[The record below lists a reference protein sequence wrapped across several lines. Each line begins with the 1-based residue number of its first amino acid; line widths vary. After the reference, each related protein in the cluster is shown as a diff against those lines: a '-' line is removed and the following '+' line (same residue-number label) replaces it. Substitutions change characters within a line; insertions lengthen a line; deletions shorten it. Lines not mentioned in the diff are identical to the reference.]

1 MINAVSQICLSPY
14 SKTRLKNVSFK
25 ENSAEN
31 SIETDIFQ
39 KDTETSKNEKKLSD
53 QQKKFL
59 IDYFAG
65 TVLISALIGAFVY
78 LYRNKGKNHTDDFMN
93 IENYKFESLK
103 DNIKVPVLDT
113 CKSINKDLKR
123 ILQHQL
129 RLANADKKVL
139 EEAGSPYVANRFLL
153 SGPPGVGKTYF
164 SKIYAKALDADYMEI
179 LFSDL
184 NSRWVGESEEKMD
197 LLFKNIINTAK
208 KNPNKKYVVTF
219 NEIDSLVLPVEQ
231 LTGGSGSTHFASL
244 RRQRSIFLTYI
255 DKLQNEVPN
264 VTVIGTTNMS
274 PQNKNLDGAA
284 MSRFQNVTEIPYPD
298 GDCLYEAIKIRL
310 ENVKGK
316 DKFISENDDKLKNLA
331 KIMAERKFSFRNLE
345 YIINEAKSSYLD
357 EKIYNENA
365 GFKYEYLEN
374 AQKRLQKSDGEREA
388 VNAFNE
394 IQSGC

>member
-59 IDYFAG
+59 INYFAG

-103 DNIKVPVLDT
+103 DNIKVPALDT

-184 NSRWVGESEEKMD
+184 NSRWVGEWEEKMD
-197 LLFKNIINTAK
+197 ILLI
-208 KNPNKKYVVTF
+208 
-219 NEIDSLVLPVEQ
+219 
-231 LTGGSGSTHFASL
+231 
-244 RRQRSIFLTYI
+244 
-255 DKLQNEVPN
+255 
-264 VTVIGTTNMS
+264 
-274 PQNKNLDGAA
+274 
-284 MSRFQNVTEIPYPD
+284 
-298 GDCLYEAIKIRL
+298 
-310 ENVKGK
+310 
-316 DKFISENDDKLKNLA
+316 
-331 KIMAERKFSFRNLE
+331 
-345 YIINEAKSSYLD
+345 
-357 EKIYNENA
+357 
-365 GFKYEYLEN
+365 
-374 AQKRLQKSDGEREA
+374 
-388 VNAFNE
+388 
-394 IQSGC
+394 